1 MITKPTLQDLESMQ
15 QTKNKTN
22 FQKKLNSSNTSYF
35 VLFLQYVI
43 LHTHKKKKKKIKTK
57 NKNKQF
63 GFLNFFFS
71 PSYF

>member
-35 VLFLQYVI
+35 VLFYSMLFYT
-43 LHTHKKKKKKIKTK
+43 HTKKKKKIKTK